1 MEYKKIPFE
10 LGNGIAKRA
19 SIGLLVLATDNTI
32 EYEWRKLV
40 DMKGVAFFETRVYND
55 AVITTE
61 NLIKME
67 ADIAKA
73 AQLIC
78 PDEKIHVFAFG
89 CTSGALVIGSEKIA
103 EKVHETRPG
112 SKVTD
117 PFAAFF
123 AAMKSLNAKRIGL
136 ITPYVKELNE
146 KFVHFIESHG
156 IEVAKFVSFE
166 HSNDIEV
173 SRINEGSL
181 KKAVREVA
189 NAKDIDAIFVSCTS
203 LLMQPII
210 FELESELNI
219 PITSSNHAMAWH
231 ALRLADI
238 NDKFPEKGKLFTI

>member
-1 MEYKKIPFE
+1 MEYVKIPFE
-10 LGNGIAKRA
+10 LGSGIANRA

-40 DMKGVAFFETRVYND
+40 DMDGVAFFETRIYND
-55 AVITTE
+55 AVITAE

-73 AQLIC
+73 AELIC
-78 PDEKIHVFAFG
+78 PAENIDVFAFG

-103 EKVHETRPG
+103 EKVHETRPN

-123 AAMKSLNAKRIGL
+123 AAMDSLGAKRIGVL
-136 ITPYVKELNE
+136 TPYVKELNE
-146 KFVHFIESHG
+146 QFAQFIESRG
-156 IEVAKFVSFE
+156 IEVVSFASFE

-173 SRINEGSL
+173 SKINENSL
-181 KKAVREVA
+181 KDAVREVA
-189 NAKDIDAIFVSCTS
+189 RASDIDAIFVSCTS

-210 FELESELNI
+210 PELESELGI

-231 ALRLADI
+231 ALRLADV
-238 NDKFPEKGKLFTI
+238 DDQFPDKGKLFTV